1 MTDDDTVRKATRKAT
16 TRPVPSSPR
25 SYDALLTFLGV
36 RLYQERNR
44 RRRDD
49 EESDGKQP
57 R

>member
-1 MTDDDTVRKATRKAT
+1 MTDDDAVRKSTRKAA
-16 TRPVPSSPR
+16 TRPVPSSSR

-49 EESDGKQP
+49 EESDGKQTK
-57 R
+57 

>member
-1 MTDDDTVRKATRKAT
+1 MTDDNAVRKTTHKAT
-16 TRPVPSSPR
+16 TRPVPSSAR

-44 RRRDD
+44 RRRED
-49 EESDGKQP
+49 EESDGTQT